1 MAQSSSPRTAP
12 SPPSPPG
19 QPSQTAQPSS
29 AAQPPP
35 QPSHGPLHQHV
46 LGELRR
52 RIVSGTYAIGDSLPS
67 ESSLCAEFSISRGT
81 ARQALG
87 TLRSEG
93 LIGGGQGR
101 PPVVRSRAVPQPFET
116 FLSFSRWAVGV
127 GRVPGQ
133 RTVEVARRGV
143 HGVAADA
150 LGLEEGTP
158 VVEVLRLR
166 LLDGVPAMVER
177 DTFIEPVGRLIFE
190 FDPDTGSIYDH
201 LISRGADLHAA
212 RHVIDAVAADETDA
226 DLLEVPAGAPLLR
239 ERRTTRNAAGV
250 PVEYADDRY
259 LPELAAF
266 TIDNTQDTSLAMVR
280 FPTAS
285 AAAASLVSPTAGR
298 AGTAP
303 VSDLTDVATIT
314 DPNQEPSA

>member
-1 MAQSSSPRTAP
+1 M
-12 SPPSPPG
+12 
-19 QPSQTAQPSS
+19 
-29 AAQPPP
+29 
-35 QPSHGPLHQHV
+35 
-46 LGELRR
+46 
-52 RIVSGTYAIGDSLPS
+52 SGTYAIGDSLPS
-67 ESSLCAEFSISRGT
+67 ESALCAEFSISRGT
-81 ARQALG
+81 VRQALG

-116 FLSFSRWAVGV
+116 FLSFSRWAAGV

-266 TIDNTQDTSLAMVR
+266 TIDNTQDTSLSMVR

-285 AAAASLVSPTAGR
+285 VAAASLVSPTT
-298 AGTAP
+298 GTTEIEP
-303 VSDLTDVATIT
+303 T
-314 DPNQEPSA
+314 QEPSA